1 MEIPRL
7 VQTQIAIRRNAAKN
21 AVNVALSYEHTYK
34 KLQRMGALHNVA
46 FEYQKMS
53 ISAWDEVE
61 EMYAELHRYKERM
74 SMIEPECWSELECR
88 IYDV

>member
-1 MEIPRL
+1 MEIPKVVPAQLALR
-7 VQTQIAIRRNAAKN
+7 QKKARN
-21 AVNVALSYEHTYK
+21 AVNVALTYERTYK

-53 ISAWDEVE
+53 ICAWDEVE
-61 EMYAELHRYKERM
+61 EMYAELHRFKECMRM
-74 SMIEPECWSELECR
+74 LEPECWSELECR